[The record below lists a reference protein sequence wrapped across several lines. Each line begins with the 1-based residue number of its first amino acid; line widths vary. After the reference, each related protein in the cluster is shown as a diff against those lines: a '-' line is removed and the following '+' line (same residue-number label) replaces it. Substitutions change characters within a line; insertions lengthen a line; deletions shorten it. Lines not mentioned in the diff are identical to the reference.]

1 MKKMISLLLVL
12 LLALGCAAGCGDDEK
27 ENEDKDAKALT
38 IADVN
43 QTMSKLSEGMAFE
56 MSFSVNI
63 KPSFEEGTVTKEEFE
78 AVLGSFM
85 EAKLD
90 GSYELSLLMKGESDM
105 EGRTMEIFL
114 KNEPFTDMIQ
124 KDEKMYVNVKTLFE
138 LIVKIAG
145 AAMGEE
151 SSIYADML
159 KWPYEN
165 EYIEASQFTEQL
177 GGLSGAI
184 LPDMGAILPGLDGGI
199 SGDAGASMDLAEL
212 EALGASILEAL
223 PMEETEAFLNKIASE
238 MSDANEFRAE
248 FEEIE
253 LRLDNSN
260 VAAVVTNLCGVLRT
274 DLADYM
280 ETLASSLKDV
290 ESLPEEAKQLFSQ
303 FDKAA
308 FQEELDAALEEE
320 ALKEAAAE
328 LEQALENAHFYFTVE
343 ATDTS
348 CAFSADIQIP
358 VTESGAS
365 ELPITQAGFAYEF
378 RFEEKTIGE
387 IQAPDAVLTEEELQ
401 SFLELFF
408 GEDVS
413 GIAAA

>member
-12 LLALGCAAGCGDDEK
+12 LLAMGCAAGCGDDEK
-27 ENEDKDAKALT
+27 ENKDKDAKALT
-38 IADVN
+38 VTDIH

-56 MSFSVNI
+56 VNFSVNV

-90 GSYELSLLMKGESDM
+90 GSYELSLLMKGEADT
-105 EGRTMEIFL
+105 EGGMLEILL
-114 KNEPFTDMIQ
+114 KNEPITDIIQ
-124 KDEKMYVNVKTLFE
+124 KDEKMYVNVKTFFE
-138 LIVKIAG
+138 LFVKIAG
-145 AAMGEE
+145 AAMGGE

-165 EYIEASQFTEQL
+165 EYIELSQLTEQL
-177 GGLSGAI
+177 GGLSGTV
-184 LPDMGAILPGLDGGI
+184 LPDMGAMLPGLDGGI
-199 SGDAGASMDLAEL
+199 SGDAGASMDPAEL
-212 EALGASILEAL
+212 EALVASILEAL
-223 PMEETEAFLNKIASE
+223 PTEETEAFLNKIAGA
-238 MSDANEFRAE
+238 MSDANAFTAE
-248 FEEIE
+248 SKKIE
-253 LRLDNSN
+253 LRLDRSN
-260 VAAVVTNLCGVLRT
+260 AAAVVTNLCGVLRT

-348 CAFSADIQIP
+348 CAFKIDLQVP

-365 ELPITQAGFAYEF
+365 ELPITQAGFAFEF

-387 IQAPDAVLTEEELQ
+387 IQAPDALLTEEELQ
-401 SFLELFF
+401 SFLELFL
-408 GEDVS
+408 GEDVF
-413 GIAAA
+413 GGAAA